1 MPQLV
6 KGGKYVFGW
15 SKVHSEGKII
25 IPPEALEE
33 YGFQSGEK
41 VILMSGSKTSGGFG
55 ITSPRLLE
63 GSPMSA
69 FLGELPQLSEFRMHE
84 GTWIEHNKRFF
95 SWLRM
100 QEGYIVV
107 PLKTLEKFGAHPGN
121 SLLSVRGSG
130 LALGFL
136 IKGPLYKL
144 AQKYQNIAVF

>member
-15 SKVHSEGKII
+15 SKVRSDGKII
-25 IPPEALEE
+25 IPLEAFQE
-33 YGFQSGEK
+33 YGFESGEN

-69 FLGELPQLSEFRMHE
+69 FLGELPQLSEFRMDE
-84 GTWIEHNKRFF
+84 GTWIVHNKRVF
-95 SWLRM
+95 SWIRM
-100 QEGYIVV
+100 QEGYGVV
-107 PLKTLEKFGAHPGN
+107 PLKTLESYGVHPGN

-144 AQKYQNIAVF
+144 AQKHRDILRF

>member
-15 SKVHSEGKII
+15 SKVRPESKII

-33 YGFQSGEK
+33 YGFKTGEN
-41 VILMSGSKTSGGFG
+41 VILMSGSRTSGGFG

-63 GSPMSA
+63 GSTISG
-69 FLGELPQLSEFRMHE
+69 FLEELPQLSEFRMDE
-84 GTWIEHNKRFF
+84 GTWIVHNKRIF

-107 PLKTLEKFGAHPGN
+107 PLKTLESYVVHPGN
-121 SLLSVRGSG
+121 LLLSVKGSG
-130 LALGFL
+130 LALSFI

-144 AQKYQNIAVF
+144 AKKHLEIDVF